1 MNMNYRLTE
10 EEAKDGLDGLLP
22 TVNKGAMRIGAV
34 LLLAGAGM
42 VLYNYVDGLSVPR
55 LISGIGCILL
65 AGWFFMNRMLSVN
78 LIGRRAAGQE
88 YLITV
93 SPDGWVRTGKDGE
106 KISFAKEA
114 YGAET
119 KLTVSFKPDEK
130 HMYVVP
136 KRAMSEARTKELIE
150 LLEALKCPIR
160 RRTE

>member
-10 EEAKDGLDGLLP
+10 EEARDGLDGILP
-22 TVNKGAMRIGAV
+22 ERNKGALRIAGLFTGAT
-34 LLLAGAGM
+34 GAM
-42 VLYNYVDGLSVPR
+42 LLYNLVVGFSLRHLFFGVATA
-55 LISGIGCILL
+55 IL
-65 AGWFFMNRMLSVN
+65 AGWFFMNRRLSVN